1 MCNCGRRRIAGSGI
15 IRTRGPVTH
24 RRGVM
29 TQMIPESS
37 RAAGGYEPTHG
48 VRLTE
53 PSLFNGMV
61 IRDTS
66 EWGPLLWTV
75 MHSLAEIGG
84 SAIADSDWAEL
95 FVALHTSLPC
105 PDCTAHYT
113 TWLAAHPPSTTGARM
128 WLLDLHND
136 VNQRKGVA
144 VWTEAEIAA
153 AYAGANKTTLT
164 TQVERLRALIGV
176 GAVTVLAR
184 MVAALP

>member
-1 MCNCGRRRIAGSGI
+1 MCNCGRRQAAAAGARP
-15 IRTRGPVTH
+15 IRTRGPYG
-24 RRGVM
+24 RRGIAIQPV
-29 TQMIPESS
+29 PEP
-37 RAAGGYEPTHG
+37 A
-48 VRLTE
+48 
-53 PSLFNGMV
+53 LFNGMV

-84 SAIADSDWAEL
+84 SDADWTDL
-95 FVALHTSLPC
+95 FVSLQTSLPC
-105 PDCTAHYT
+105 PDCTNHYT
-113 TWLAAHPPSTTGARM
+113 AWLAARPPPTTGTAAARM

-136 VNQRKGVA
+136 INQRKGVA
-144 VWTEAEIAA
+144 VWAEAQLAA

-164 TQVERLRALIGV
+164 TQIEGLRALIGV

>member
-1 MCNCGRRRIAGSGI
+1 MCNCGRRRVVGSGGGGGT
-15 IRTRGPVTH
+15 IRRRGP
-24 RRGVM
+24 
-29 TQMIPESS
+29 
-37 RAAGGYEPTHG
+37 AGGRRAVYAPPEPA
-48 VRLTE
+48 
-53 PSLFNGMV
+53 LFNGMI
-61 IRDTS
+61 IRDTH

-84 SAIADSDWAEL
+84 SAIADADWTEL
-95 FVALHTSLPC
+95 FVSLQTSLPC

-113 TWLAAHPPSTTGARM
+113 AWLAAHPPPTTGTAAARM

-136 VNQRKGVA
+136 VNARKGVA
-144 VWTEAEIAA
+144 TWTEAQLAA

-164 TQVERLRALIGV
+164 TQVEGLRALIGV